1 MAKITEV
8 KLKHNKKIANVIGT
22 EKVTRPEAVK
32 KLWKNNKKED
42 LQDSKNRRQI
52 NADSKLLPLFGK
64 DSITM
69 FEVGK
74 IIAANL
80 K

>member
-8 KLKHNKKIANVIGT
+8 KLTPSKELANVIGS

-32 KLWKNNKKED
+32 KLWDYIKKED

-80 K
+80 T

>member
-8 KLKHNKKIANVIGT
+8 KLTPSKELANVIGS

-32 KLWKNNKKED
+32 KLWDYIKKED

-52 NADSKLLPLFGK
+52 NADSKLLPFFGTN
-64 DSITM
+64 SITM

>member
-8 KLKHNKKIANVIGT
+8 KLTPSKELANVIGS

-32 KLWKNNKKED
+32 KLWDYIKKED

-52 NADSKLLPLFGK
+52 NADSKLLPLFVK